1 MRGIT
6 MTKFK
11 LFSLLAAMVLV
22 PVTLLAQAPTASLHG
37 HVNNAAGLTIP
48 DAQVKLTT
56 DKAAAFKDQK
66 FKYTFDIDKN
76 GDYKGTGIA
85 PGDYLAIVVA
95 KNTSVDFFEVTLKG
109 GEDKQLDFDMTRKE
123 YLDKMSPEDKAALEE
138 YKKRAGAAMTAN
150 KVVANLN
157 NTLKTVRADL
167 AEATKTK
174 ADVSKDVTDM
184 KNAVD
189 AKPDE
194 GILWLTYADTL
205 QAQGDFLAKQAKAN
219 GKPVL
224 SDPDVQ
230 KYYADAVEADKKAID
245 INVASK
251 KPDPLVQATAYNQ
264 TGNALAKA
272 GKIPDAAAAFE
283 SAAKLQPANAGMY
296 YGNEAAILFNASNN
310 GANSIDAAGAAAD
323 KAIAADPNRADA
335 YYIKGQAL
343 ITKATV
349 DKAGKVVAP
358 PGCAEAYQKFLELQP
373 EGQRADEVR
382 ALLTSMGQTINTKY
396 KAPGKK

>member
-1 MRGIT
+1 

-11 LFSLLAAMVLV
+11 LFSLLAALVLL
-22 PVTLLAQAPTASLHG
+22 PATLLGQTPTASLHG

-48 DAQVKLTT
+48 EAQVKLTT

-66 FKYTFDIDKN
+66 FKYTFDIDGN

-95 KNTSVDFFEVTLKG
+95 KNTSVDFFEVSLKAG
-109 GEDKQLDFDMTRKE
+109 DDKVLNFDMTRKE
-123 YLDKMSPEDKAALEE
+123 YIDKMSPEDKAALEE
-138 YKKRAGAAMTAN
+138 YKKRAGAAMNAN

-157 NTLKTVRADL
+157 ATLKTVRADL
-167 AEATKTK
+167 TEAAKTK
-174 ADVSKDVTDM
+174 GDVSKDVTDM
-184 KNAVD
+184 KAAVD

-205 QAQGDFLAKQAKAN
+205 QAQGDFLAKQAKSA

-230 KYYADAVEADKKAID
+230 KQYSDAVDADKKAID
-245 INVASK
+245 LNVASK

-264 TGNALAKA
+264 IGNAQAKA
-272 GKIPDAAAAFE
+272 GKVTEASTAFE
-283 SAAKLQPANAGMY
+283 AAAKLQPANAGMY
-296 YGNEAAILFNASNN
+296 YGNEAAVLFNAANS

-358 PGCAEAYQKFLELQP
+358 PGCAEAYQKFLELAP
-373 EGQRADEVR
+373 DSPRAEEVR
-382 ALLTSMGQTINTKY
+382 QLLTSMGQTINTKY
-396 KAPGKK
+396 RAPGKK